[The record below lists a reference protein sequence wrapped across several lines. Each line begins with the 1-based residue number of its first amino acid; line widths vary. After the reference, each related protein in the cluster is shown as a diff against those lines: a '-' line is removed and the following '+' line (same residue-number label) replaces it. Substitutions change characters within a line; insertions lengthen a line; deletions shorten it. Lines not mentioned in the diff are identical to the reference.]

1 MPIEQHSR
9 LALATDQLEDAI
21 RLHLDGRYASA
32 TTLAG
37 AAEEV
42 FGRQAER
49 MDQSNIIKD
58 GFALVGLIG
67 KFFPKHQPYKAFRD
81 YADEQNATRNSLK
94 HMRDDQGVEFT
105 ADLAVESA
113 KMIARALENAG
124 RIGVE
129 VSGFDA
135 FSAWFHEHIV
145 GV

>member
-21 RLHLDGRYASA
+21 RLHLDGHYASA

-42 FGRQAER
+42 FGKQAKR
-49 MDQSNIIKD
+49 MGQSSIIQD
-58 GFALVGLIG
+58 GFESAAMLW
-67 KFFPKHQPYKAFRD
+67 KFFPAHEPKKPFKD
-81 YADEQNATRNSLK
+81 YADGENATRNSIK
-94 HMRDDQGVEFT
+94 HLGDDQSVEFT

-124 RIGVE
+124 RIGIE

-135 FSAWFHEHIV
+135 FSAWFHGHIV